1 MKQVGSL
8 RTKHRFKKTEIG
20 EIPVDWEVCRLGD
33 HAYIKAR
40 IGWRGLSAS
49 EYTKEGPLLIAGN
62 HIVGTKIL
70 WEKCDH
76 ISRFRYDESPEIKLK
91 NGDVII
97 SKDGTIG
104 RLGFIDKLHQE
115 ATIGGTMMLM
125 RPDDK
130 FFHSRY
136 VYYYFQGEY
145 FQNIIRGKVSGS
157 SVPHIF
163 QRDIVS
169 LRIPLIPIKEQR
181 KIADFFS
188 TVDEAIEK
196 SKEVIE
202 KTKELKRGLMQE
214 LLTRGIGHKKF
225 RETEIG
231 EIPMDWEIV
240 KLKDVAAKQR
250 YAFVDG
256 SFGSNLKTVHYTKQG
271 VPVIQSQF
279 IISGKFKPVETFFVS
294 EQKAK
299 ELERSKVVPGDIVI
313 AKIGV
318 NYGASSTVP
327 VNYPESVLSGN
338 TMKIT
343 PNLNKVVTEFLQYV
357 FHYFRMIKV
366 FDKIDSTTAQP
377 AITLK
382 GAKNLKMPLPKIS
395 EQKKIAEIL
404 FSADEEIEKEI
415 AHKERL
421 EKIKKGLMQVLLT
434 GKIRVK
440 V

>member
-1 MKQVGSL
+1 VKQVGSL
-8 RTKHRFKKTEIG
+8 RTENRFKKTEIG
-20 EIPVDWEVCRLGD
+20 RIPVDWEIVKLKDILSLNYGD
-33 HAYIKAR
+33 
-40 IGWRGLSAS
+40 GLPESKRKGDKYPVYGS
-49 EYTKEGPLLIAGN
+49 NG
-62 HIVGTKIL
+62 IVGYHDDFL
-70 WEKCDH
+70 V
-76 ISRFRYDESPEIKLK
+76 
-91 NGDVII
+91 NGPSII
-97 SKDGTIG
+97 VGRKGTIG
-104 RLGFIDKLHQE
+104 SITWSDSNFWPID
-115 ATIGGTMMLM
+115 TTY
-125 RPDDK
+125 
-130 FFHSRY
+130 Y
-136 VYYYFQGEY
+136 VITDTSK
-145 FQNIIRGKVSGS
+145 N
-157 SVPHIF
+157 
-163 QRDIVS
+163 S
-169 LRIPLIPIKEQR
+169 LRWLYYQLYALKLNRLNTATGIPGLNRDVALNLKIPLPLFSEQK
-181 KIADFFS
+181 KIAEILT

-196 SKEVIE
+196 SKEIIE
-202 KTKELKRGLMQE
+202 KTKELKKGLMQE

-225 RETEIG
+225 KKTEIG
-231 EIPMDWEIV
+231 EIPMEWEIV

-256 SFGSNLKTVHYTKQG
+256 PFGSNLKTVHYTKQG

-366 FDKIDSTTAQP
+366 FDKIVSTTAQP

-382 GAKNLKMPLPKIS
+382 GAKNLKMSLPKIS